1 MSRNASKTRAL
12 LRSKSRL
19 PLDLL
24 TTQIPPSASSLCPPA
39 VSIPLDDHQ
48 GTTTS
53 TVAKTTRVLARVT
66 LRRCSCVPR
75 RVWGVT
81 CLVNVHTHFLSPLYH
96 STRFAS
102 TPLTLPPPAPL
113 ALANLSC
120 NITGLLR
127 PLCTLP
133 EFISSLSGDD
143 LLFQTSNFC
152 PQRFIFSNRYYLYV
166 PAAISRRVLCY
177 KRLCLCGF
185 NPSRNPSSSS
195 TPRPYG

>member
-1 MSRNASKTRAL
+1 MSPRAHVSERQQDARSSPQQIATS
-12 LRSKSRL
+12 LRSSHDSD
-19 PLDLL
+19 P
-24 TTQIPPSASSLCPPA
+24 AVVVPPA

-53 TVAKTTRVLARVT
+53 TAAKTTRVLV
-66 LRRCSCVPR
+66 VPR
-75 RVWGVT
+75 HSSSLQLRSEKGLGCHLPGQRTYSFSVPA
-81 CLVNVHTHFLSPLYH
+81 LPLY
-96 STRFAS
+96 
-102 TPLTLPPPAPL
+102 TLPPTSPL
-113 ALANLSC
+113 ALVNLSC
-120 NITGLLR
+120 NIAGLLR

-143 LLFQTSNFC
+143 LLFQTSKFC

-185 NPSRNPSSSS
+185 NPSRNPSSST